1 MSKSIKFNL
10 HCNDTSIRTLQDLRE
25 NFNVEDVLEQYENG
39 MLLKWLEVRGY
50 KLELEEIKKIEDK
63 NEIDIIKK
71 IIKILNIEENE
82 NKINENLYFL
92 KYKKE
97 KQSEIKELNKI
108 ENNYCKI
115 IKNYFKKYNDLI
127 NDILENQNDINKI
140 KADIY
145 ILENDYYDILQFDI
159 IKLFDMFKKTCPL
172 AIMCML
178 MREKIRPLLLNEE
191 TEIEFYRKPQILSEE
206 KIKYIISREFLLQ
219 ISQHIKTNN
228 MICDFYKLIE
238 PKEKD
243 KKFMIIKIGYNSNVT
258 FSDNDKNPYDINSIN
273 GKFIILEQIYYVSKN
288 EREGLVYMEV

>member
-219 ISQHIKTNN
+219 ISQHTKTSN

-243 KKFMIIKIGYNSNVT
+243 KKFMIIKIGNNSNVT
-258 FSDNDKNPYDINSIN
+258 FSDNDKNPYDIESIN
-273 GKFIILEQIYYVSKN
+273 GKFVILEQIYYVSKN
-288 EREGLVYMEV
+288 GRDGLVYMEV